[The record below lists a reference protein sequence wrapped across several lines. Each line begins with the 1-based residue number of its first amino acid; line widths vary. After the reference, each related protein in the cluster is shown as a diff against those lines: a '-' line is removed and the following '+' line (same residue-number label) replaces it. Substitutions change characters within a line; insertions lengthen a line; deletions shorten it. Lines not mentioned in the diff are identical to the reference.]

1 MDKETL
7 YKRVHAMIIS
17 STKEPKYMALSTV
30 KIADL
35 FRVKPEEI
43 EKTLLE
49 LVNEGRFKKENL
61 TDRPNYEVYLLPQ

>member
-7 YKRVHAMIIS
+7 YKRVQAMIVS

-49 LVNEGRFKKENL
+49 LLNEGRLKKEKL
-61 TDRPNYEVYLLPQ
+61 PDRPNYEVYLLP

>member
-1 MDKETL
+1 MDKEML
-7 YKRVHAMIIS
+7 YQRVHTMIIS

-49 LVNEGRFKKENL
+49 LINEGRLKKDKL
-61 TDRPNYEVYLLPQ
+61 PDQPNYEIYLLP

>member
-43 EKTLLE
+43 EKMLIE
-49 LVNEGRFKKENL
+49 LINEGRLKKTKL
-61 TDRPNYEVYLLPQ
+61 PDRSNYEVYLLP